1 MYSSTNK
8 SQMITAV
15 HVWCCLCAW
24 KTCHINIIFAKQVLS
39 TYGEAG
45 FFFFYRSVDLL
56 FLLQGLVRPP
66 HRLLLAHVHSD
77 KFGFV
82 SQAVSVCCASKS
94 SCLIRLVTKSPDLAC
109 LVLTGMRFQ
118 TFAGELWYCKT
129 MPLHTNATMP
139 ACLVSWSAHFY

>member
-1 MYSSTNK
+1 MYG
-8 SQMITAV
+8 AV
-15 HVWCCLCAW
+15 CVLEKHATSILLLPSKCCQLME
-24 KTCHINIIFAKQVLS
+24 KQD
-39 TYGEAG
+39 
-45 FFFFYRSVDLL
+45 FFFCRNVYLS

-118 TFAGELWYCKT
+118 TFTGEL
-129 MPLHTNATMP
+129 
-139 ACLVSWSAHFY
+139 